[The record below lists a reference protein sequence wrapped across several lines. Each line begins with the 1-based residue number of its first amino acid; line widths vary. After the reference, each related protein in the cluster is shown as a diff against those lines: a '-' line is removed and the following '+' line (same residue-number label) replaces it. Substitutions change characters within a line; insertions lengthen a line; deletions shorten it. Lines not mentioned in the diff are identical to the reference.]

1 MALDSTTKPAQLDA
15 DNPWPGLAWFDES
28 AAAFFNG
35 RQREIAE
42 LKRLLLQAPLTV
54 LFGRSGLGKTSLLK
68 AGLFPELRRSGML
81 PVYTRFDFAA
91 GTSAAGGEQPLVEQ
105 LAGSFAAAVADA
117 KADAPA
123 RAPGESMWEYLHRSD
138 FQLWSAQ
145 NQPLT
150 PVFVVDQFEEAF
162 TLGAARPAALA
173 RLREDLADLIENR
186 IPTSTEARV
195 AADEAAGDAFALRA
209 QRYRVLL
216 SFREDFATAF
226 ERWRELPS
234 LMRNRLQLMPLDGER
249 ALDAA
254 YKSATHLMDTGT
266 AEAIVRF
273 VAAAKRVDARIN
285 AVSAPQE
292 DSAPLSD
299 LAIEPALLS
308 LVCRGL
314 NERRKREGKP
324 RIDGDL
330 LASTG
335 PKVIDEHYDDC
346 MDGQPEIVHCFVEN
360 ELVTESGFR
369 KPCAQDDARR
379 EPYGVELDALQVLVN
394 RRLLRIEPSLG
405 VTRVELIHDLLA
417 PTVVAR
423 RDARRKADEARRL
436 HDELRRQ
443 QEAKEQAAAVE
454 AERAQAR
461 RKLHRVIQWTVGAA
475 AVAVVLGASTWYAV
489 VQGYKA
495 GINAKVAHSREL
507 AAAALVKLDLDPGLA
522 LALAVEAVK
531 RAPTL
536 QAESALRQALQKSPP
551 TPGAAGAA
559 ASSDGVR
566 WLPGHKGDV
575 LSVALSPDGRQ
586 VLSTGCDHTARLW
599 DAQTG
604 ELLKVLDG
612 HANAV
617 MVGAFSRDGK
627 LIATAGGNYC
637 PGLPS
642 MAERNASMGEGDTK
656 VHIWNAA
663 SGAPVAAFE
672 GATKIVMGAAFSP
685 DGGSLAAAGWDGVV
699 RVWDVARGSMREL
712 GHHDDGV
719 QWVAYSPD
727 GRYLATA
734 SIDKTVAVWDVGH
747 GKAGR
752 DAGAWSRR
760 DGTVLQRGWDVADQR
775 GSERLRADLG
785 HRHLE
790 APPGDEQLRGHQCR
804 RDQPRRSLHRRGRGQ
819 GLHLGDGHGESRPAR
834 GHRAGF
840 PLWHRVQPRR
850 TQAGG
855 GRIRRARGAVRLPRL
870 RAARRIDEARRPAS
884 AAPVFRA
891 RAGRFLHGRR
901 CDETVA
907 EYSTPRDD
915 YPKFRQA

>member
-1 MALDSTTKPAQLDA
+1 MALDSAAKPAHLDA

-42 LKRLLLQAPLTV
+42 LKRLLLQAPLAV

-91 GTSAAGGEQPLVEQ
+91 GTGAAGGELPLVEQ
-105 LAGSFAAAVADA
+105 LASSFAAAAAAV
-117 KADAPA
+117 KAEAPP
-123 RAPGESMWEYLHRSD
+123 RAPGESLWEYLHRSD
-138 FQLWSAQ
+138 FQLWSGQ
-145 NQPLT
+145 NQPLM
-150 PVFVVDQFEEAF
+150 PVFVIDQFEEVF
-162 TLGAARPAALA
+162 TLGAARPAAVA

-186 IPTSTEARV
+186 IPPATEARL
-195 AADEAAGDAFALRA
+195 ATDDPAGVSLALRG
-209 QRYRVLL
+209 QRYRILL

-254 YKSATHLMDTGT
+254 HKSATHLMDDAI
-266 AEAIVRF
+266 AEAIVQF
-273 VAAAKRVDARIN
+273 VASVKRADAGTNAAPL
-285 AVSAPQE
+285 PQE
-292 DSAPLSD
+292 DSTPLSA

-335 PKVIDEHYDDC
+335 PKVIDGHYDDC
-346 MDGQPEIVHCFVEN
+346 MDGQPERVHRFVEN

-379 EPYGVELDALQVLVN
+379 EPYGIELDALQVLVN
-394 RRLLRIEPSLG
+394 LRLLRIEPSLG

-443 QEAKEQAAAVE
+443 QEAKEQAAAAE
-454 AERAQAR
+454 EERAQAR
-461 RKLHRVIQWTVGAA
+461 RKLRRGTQWLVGTAVVA
-475 AVAVVLGASTWYAV
+475 AVLVVSTWYAA
-489 VQGYKA
+489 VQAKRA
-495 GINAKVAHSREL
+495 GTNAKVAHSREL
-507 AAAALVKLDLDPGLA
+507 AAASVVRLGLDPELA
-522 LALAVEAVK
+522 LALAVEAAK

-536 QAESALRQALQKSPP
+536 QAESALRQALQKAPP
-551 TPGAAGAA
+551 RPGEAGTA
-559 ASSDGVR
+559 ASSDGAR
-566 WLPGHKGDV
+566 WLAGHKGDV
-575 LSVALSPDGRQ
+575 NSVALSPDGRQ

-604 ELLKVLDG
+604 ELLKVLGG
-612 HANAV
+612 HGNAV
-617 MVGAFSRDGK
+617 MVGAFSHDGT

-642 MAERNASMGEGDTK
+642 MAERNSPMGEGDTRIR
-656 VHIWNAA
+656 IWNAA
-663 SGAPVAAFE
+663 SGALVAVFG
-672 GATKIVMGAAFSP
+672 GAPKILMGGAFSP
-685 DGGSLAAAGWDGVV
+685 DGRSLAAVGWDGAL
-699 RVWDVARGSMREL
+699 RVWDVGSGTMREL
-712 GHHDDGV
+712 GRHTESI

-727 GRYLATA
+727 GHHLATA
-734 SIDKTVAVWDVGH
+734 SIDKTVAVWDAGTGQRVATLAH
-747 GKAGR
+747 GAGVMALSYSADGTSLTSADLKGFVR
-752 DAGAWSRR
+752 IWDTRTWKLRREMNSYDEAINAAAISR
-760 DGTVLQRGWDVADQR
+760 DGRFIVTAGGKVYIWETAT
-775 GSERLRADLG
+775 GS
-785 HRHLE
+785 
-790 APPGDEQLRGHQCR
+790 
-804 RDQPRRSLHRRGRGQ
+804 
-819 GLHLGDGHGESRPAR
+819 
-834 GHRAGF
+834 
-840 PLWHRVQPRR
+840 RVQPVGIEKGSLYGTAFSPDGRKLVV
-850 TQAGG
+850 GG
-855 GRIRRARGAVRLPRL
+855 SDGRVGLFDCPVCVPLDELMKLAAQRPPRPFSERERADFFTEED
-870 RAARRIDEARRPAS
+870 AAKP
-884 AAPVFRA
+884 
-891 RAGRFLHGRR
+891 
-901 CDETVA
+901 
-907 EYSTPRDD
+907 
-915 YPKFRQA
+915 